1 MNRYYEPTE
10 EEMGL
15 IQVSI
20 PGAAAASGK
29 LLMLLFSAPIIFTT

>member
-10 EEMGL
+10 DEMGL

-20 PGAAAASGK
+20 PEATSGK
-29 LLMLLFSAPIIFTT
+29 LLMLLSSVPIILAI